1 MKTVLSLF
9 DGISGTQVA
18 LNRLGVKVGKYYAS
32 EIDKFP
38 ISITQKNYPN
48 TIQLGSVTDW
58 QDWDIDWASIDFGT
72 WRSFDPALTKL

>member
-1 MKTVLSLF
+1 MNVLSLF

-18 LNRLGVKVGKYYAS
+18 LDRNGVKVDKYHAS

-48 TIQLGSVTDW
+48 TNQLGSVTDW
-58 QDWDIDWASIDFGT
+58 QDWDIDWSSIDLVVGG
-72 WRSFDPALTKL
+72 WRSHHSPFH